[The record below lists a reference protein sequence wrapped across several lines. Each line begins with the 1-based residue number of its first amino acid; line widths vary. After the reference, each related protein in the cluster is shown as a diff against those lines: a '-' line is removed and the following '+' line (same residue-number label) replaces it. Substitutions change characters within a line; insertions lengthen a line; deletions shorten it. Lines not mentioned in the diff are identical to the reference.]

1 MRVVTGSKSGIQT
14 LSNLSESAEVSE
26 KGVVDCSED
35 VGEYYNLMA
44 VFPSHEGEV
53 YTHTS
58 IYR

>member
-14 LSNLSESAEVSE
+14 LSNLSENGEVSE
-26 KGVVDCSED
+26 KGVVDCNED
-35 VGEYYNLMA
+35 VGESYTLMA

-58 IYR
+58 IYG